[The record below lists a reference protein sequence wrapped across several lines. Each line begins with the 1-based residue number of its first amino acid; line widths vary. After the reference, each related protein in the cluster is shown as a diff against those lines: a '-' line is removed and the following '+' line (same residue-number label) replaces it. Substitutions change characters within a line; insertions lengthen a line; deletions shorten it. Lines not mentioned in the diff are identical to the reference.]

1 MSTPTLRDAL
11 RKRYP
16 MPEWVLMEEVRDAAG
31 FQSKRSAD
39 AIAMNTWPSRG
50 LEINGFEIKASR
62 SDWLRELK
70 DPAKAEAIAAYCD
83 RWWIVALPDLVKPDE
98 LPIGWGLLELKANG
112 SLKEMK
118 LAPKKEDVKPLNRTF
133 IAAMMRRCG
142 QIDEQRVQATL
153 EDQKK
158 AIEKYWREFAN
169 NEATR
174 RARRYEEQ
182 KAMIDKLEQATG
194 IEIAGL
200 QYRTDAFISAVKF
213 ALAAYDIH
221 GQYSGLQSI
230 KGSMERCIKQINDLG
245 ALVPPADQID
255 KEAA

>member
-1 MSTPTLRDAL
+1 MSTPLLREAL

-31 FQSKRSAD
+31 FQSNRSAD

-83 RWWIVALPDLVKPDE
+83 RWWIVAVSDIVKPDE
-98 LPIGWGLLELKANG
+98 LPVGWGLLELKPNG
-112 SLKEMK
+112 SLREIR
-118 LAPKKEDVKPLNRTF
+118 LAPKREDVKLLNRTF
-133 IAAMMRRCG
+133 VAAMMRRCG
-142 QIDEQRVQATL
+142 QIDERRVQSAL
-153 EDQKK
+153 EAAKK
-158 AIEKYWREFAN
+158 EHEKYWKDWAT

-182 KAMIDKLEQATG
+182 KAMIDGLEKATG
-194 IEIAGL
+194 IEIASL

-213 ALAAYDIH
+213 ALKAHDIH
-221 GQYSGLQSI
+221 GHYSGLTSI
-230 KGSMERCIKQINDLG
+230 RNEMDRCIKKIDELG
-245 ALVPPADQID
+245 KMMPD
-255 KEAA
+255 EAA